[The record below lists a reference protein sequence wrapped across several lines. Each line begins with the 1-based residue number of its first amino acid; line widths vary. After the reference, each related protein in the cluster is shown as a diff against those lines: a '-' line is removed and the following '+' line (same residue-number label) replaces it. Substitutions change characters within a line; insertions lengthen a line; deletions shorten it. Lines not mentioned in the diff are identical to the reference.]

1 MPDAKICKRDPVI
14 ATNPVRTAASRPMR
28 IRLTC
33 RDAARLVLAGEDR
46 ALSAGERVRL
56 RLHLL
61 ACRMCPR
68 FVRQVHFMRQAL
80 GRWQAYTENEAD

>member
-1 MPDAKICKRDPVI
+1 VK
-14 ATNPVRTAASRPMR
+14 

-46 ALSAGERVRL
+46 ALTAGERVRL

-61 ACRMCPR
+61 VCRLCPR
-68 FVRQVHFMRQAL
+68 FVRQVAFMRQAL
-80 GRWQAYTENEAD
+80 ERWKHDAGHEPE

>member
-1 MPDAKICKRDPVI
+1 
-14 ATNPVRTAASRPMR
+14 MR

-33 RDAARLVLAGEDR
+33 RDAARLLLAGEDR
-46 ALSAGERVRL
+46 ALSARERLRL

-68 FVRQVHFMRQAL
+68 FARQVRFMRQAL
-80 GRWQAYTENEAD
+80 GRWQAYTEREPD